1 MDYED
6 LQVQLFEDGKQSFE
20 NAGNVEVT
28 GLEIEMDAILG
39 EGLTLSTTLGT
50 YDYEYKEYIRNGVNV
65 ADEVRPIRAP
75 DFNTRISLQYDF
87 GQKMLGGAP
96 FMRLDS
102 RYLAEGENTAF
113 ASGFPEADRLS
124 QREAYWLINARAGV
138 MEIPMGSAVSSVS
151 LWVKNLLDEDE
162 INVFGNEVI
171 NMTAQ
176 YSVPRT
182 YGIDFNITF

>member
-65 ADEVRPIRAP
+65 ADDVRPIRAP

-113 ASGFPEADRLS
+113 ASGFPE
-124 QREAYWLINARAGV
+124 
-138 MEIPMGSAVSSVS
+138 
-151 LWVKNLLDEDE
+151 
-162 INVFGNEVI
+162 VFGNEVI

-176 YSVPRT
+176 YSLPRT